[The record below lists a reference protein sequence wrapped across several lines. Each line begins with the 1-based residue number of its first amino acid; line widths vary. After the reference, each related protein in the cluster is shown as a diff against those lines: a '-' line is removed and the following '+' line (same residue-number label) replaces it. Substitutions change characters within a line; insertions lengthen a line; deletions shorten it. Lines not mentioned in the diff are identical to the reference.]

1 MASTGS
7 DPFYVYKEQLLN
19 KYDDV
24 NQGLRDFQ
32 RAVKSTNTATTTDAK
47 DLKKKVKKDIKSCE
61 STLKDLQLTVRLVEG
76 DRVQFEHISDQEINQ
91 RRHFIIDM
99 TQKLSASKSALDS
112 GEVKDKLTKDERD
125 LASRRGGDLGAS
137 NRREKENTDFIQDQ
151 QANAQMMMTRQD
163 ECLED
168 LEGAVERVGQIAGAI
183 NTELGVQNKM
193 LKELESDVDEAEA
206 RMGVVMSKLG
216 KLLQT
221 KDGCQLGTIIGLA
234 ILLVVI
240 TFLVFYT

>member
-1 MASTGS
+1 MASAGS
-7 DPFYVYKEQLLN
+7 DPFYVYKEQVLG
-19 KYDDV
+19 KFEDV
-24 NQGLRDFQ
+24 SQGLNDFR
-32 RAVKSTNTATTTDAK
+32 RAVKTTNTATTTDAK

-61 STLKDLQLTVRLVEG
+61 NTLKDLQLTVRLVEG
-76 DRVQFEHISDQEINQ
+76 DRAQFDHITDAELEA
-91 RRHFIIDM
+91 RRRFIVDM
-99 TQKLSASKSALDS
+99 ANKLSSAKTALDAS
-112 GEVKDKLTKDERD
+112 DVKDKQTKDERE
-125 LASRRGGDLGAS
+125 LAARRGGDMGAT
-137 NRREKENTDFIQDQ
+137 NKREKENTDFINDQ
-151 QANAQMMMTRQD
+151 QASAQMMMARQD
-163 ECLED
+163 DCLED

-193 LKELESDVDEAEA
+193 LTELESDVDEAEA

-221 KDGCQLGTIIGLA
+221 KDGCQIGSIVGLA